1 MRLVDWIMKM
11 NSDSLRSEPKSDIR
25 DFLERRANLLTVGIN
40 LAVQIKRTVKSLI
53 MSHELT
59 RTSLSPERLKDILQA
74 VEMLKAIEIE
84 FKTKKFIINQWV
96 VLMNRNIA
104 DKINEILKYVPGIV
118 QTKKLKDPLNLWL
131 TYLAQT
137 ITKSLNGGF
146 NLLRKT
152 VVNHCKCLIF
162 DNIFEKE

>member
-11 NSDSLRSEPKSDIR
+11 NSDSLRSEPKNDIR
-25 DFLERRANLLTVGIN
+25 DFLERRANLITVGIN

-59 RTSLSPERLKDILQA
+59 RTSLSPERLKDILQG

-118 QTKKLKDPLNLWL
+118 QAKKLKEPLNLWL
-131 TYLAQT
+131 TYLAST

-162 DNIFEKE
+162 DNILEKE

>member
-11 NSDSLRSEPKSDIR
+11 NSDSLRSEQPKSDIR
-25 DFLERRANLLTVGIN
+25 VFLERRANLLTVGIN

-104 DKINEILKYVPGIV
+104 DKINAILKYVPGIV

-131 TYLAQT
+131 TYLA
-137 ITKSLNGGF
+137 
-146 NLLRKT
+146 
-152 VVNHCKCLIF
+152 
-162 DNIFEKE
+162 

>member
-104 DKINEILKYVPGIV
+104 DKINAILKYVPGIV

-131 TYLAQT
+131 TYLA
-137 ITKSLNGGF
+137 
-146 NLLRKT
+146 
-152 VVNHCKCLIF
+152 
-162 DNIFEKE
+162 